1 MKRYNK
7 IIFKGLFLAGLI
19 GLFSSC
25 EDFLTRDKPNAST
38 DDDFWKTQQECE
50 SALGTCKLWLR
61 GDWGGDEIGMVFQD
75 GASDNVYFT
84 GNFDVR
90 IQQLGNGSLV
100 PPADN
105 NNPGPWEYQFYTW
118 NQCYRKIRN
127 CCRLLDNIDNAYF
140 TNESERDRMK
150 AEAKVWRAWYH
161 IRLLNW
167 YGRNDGIPYV
177 DKALLPSEIYM
188 ARTPV
193 NECLDRI
200 NAELDEVINSEALP
214 FIWDEGRRD
223 RMSRSIALTLKMDV
237 NLQFKRYD
245 IAKAAAWELIKSGE
259 FELYYSTATDN
270 NPGKNY
276 RDLFTYVGKQN
287 KERILYK
294 GGGSSGIFSRCMSG
308 SFGGQGVMNVLKSFI
323 DTYETIDGQTIQSLS
338 TSEREAYEKDPY
350 HGARDPRLNVSVFV
364 PGDNTGLS
372 NYTFSPF
379 NPDCGDYIGRN
390 DGIRSGY
397 MVKKF
402 MTEDDRGNNGQGSL
416 DFVIYRYAEVLL
428 DYVECLVETGDWDD
442 PKVKEY
448 IDAIRVRSGMP
459 KMDQTVYNSEEKVR
473 ELYRRE
479 RRVELCFEGK
489 RYDDIRRWG
498 IGNDVMNGPIYGA
511 WNPDTQSFIK
521 LEERRC
527 TFPKFDSWP
536 IPQVVIDTNK
546 DVVMEQN
553 PGWN

>member
-1 MKRYNK
+1 
-7 IIFKGLFLAGLI
+7 
-19 GLFSSC
+19 
-25 EDFLTRDKPNAST
+25 
-38 DDDFWKTQQECE
+38 
-50 SALGTCKLWLR
+50 
-61 GDWGGDEIGMVFQD
+61 
-75 GASDNVYFT
+75 
-84 GNFDVR
+84 
-90 IQQLGNGSLV
+90 
-100 PPADN
+100 
-105 NNPGPWEYQFYTW
+105 
-118 NQCYRKIRN
+118 
-127 CCRLLDNIDNAYF
+127 
-140 TNESERDRMK
+140 MK

-536 IPQVVIDTNK
+536 IPQKEDTS
-546 DVVMEQN
+546 N
-553 PGWN
+553 PNISQPTGW

>member
-38 DDDFWKTQQECE
+38 DNDFWKTQQECE

-237 NLQFKRYD
+237 NLHYRRSD
-245 IAKAAAWELIKSGE
+245 IAKAAAWELIESGE

-270 NPGKNY
+270 NLGKNY

-536 IPQVVIDTNK
+536 IPQKEDTS
-546 DVVMEQN
+546 N
-553 PGWN
+553 PNISQPTGW

>member
-1 MKRYNK
+1 
-7 IIFKGLFLAGLI
+7 
-19 GLFSSC
+19 
-25 EDFLTRDKPNAST
+25 
-38 DDDFWKTQQECE
+38 
-50 SALGTCKLWLR
+50 
-61 GDWGGDEIGMVFQD
+61 
-75 GASDNVYFT
+75 
-84 GNFDVR
+84 
-90 IQQLGNGSLV
+90 
-100 PPADN
+100 
-105 NNPGPWEYQFYTW
+105 
-118 NQCYRKIRN
+118 
-127 CCRLLDNIDNAYF
+127 
-140 TNESERDRMK
+140 
-150 AEAKVWRAWYH
+150 
-161 IRLLNW
+161 
-167 YGRNDGIPYV
+167 
-177 DKALLPSEIYM
+177 M

-442 PKVKEY
+442 PKV
-448 IDAIRVRSGMP
+448 
-459 KMDQTVYNSEEKVR
+459 
-473 ELYRRE
+473 
-479 RRVELCFEGK
+479 EG
-489 RYDDIRRWG
+489 
-498 IGNDVMNGPIYGA
+498 IY
-511 WNPDTQSFIK
+511 
-521 LEERRC
+521 
-527 TFPKFDSWP
+527 
-536 IPQVVIDTNK
+536 
-546 DVVMEQN
+546 
-553 PGWN
+553 

>member
-498 IGNDVMNGPIYGA
+498 IGNDVMNGPIYG
-511 WNPDTQSFIK
+511 FIWF
-521 LEERRC
+521 LLII
-527 TFPKFDSWP
+527 TLTN
-536 IPQVVIDTNK
+536 VVFSNEKHYISHWRIK
-546 DVVMEQN
+546 VYQPV
-553 PGWN
+553 G

>member
-338 TSEREAYEKDPY
+338 TSEREAYEKVPY

-536 IPQVVIDTNK
+536 IPQKEDTS
-546 DVVMEQN
+546 N
-553 PGWN
+553 PNISQPTGW

>member
-1 MKRYNK
+1 M
-7 IIFKGLFLAGLI
+7 
-19 GLFSSC
+19 
-25 EDFLTRDKPNAST
+25 
-38 DDDFWKTQQECE
+38 
-50 SALGTCKLWLR
+50 WLR

-270 NPGKNY
+270 NLGKNY

-536 IPQVVIDTNK
+536 IPQKEDTS
-546 DVVMEQN
+546 N
-553 PGWN
+553 PNISQPTGW

>member
-364 PGDNTGLS
+364 PGDNT
-372 NYTFSPF
+372 FSPF

-536 IPQVVIDTNK
+536 IPQKEDTS
-546 DVVMEQN
+546 N
-553 PGWN
+553 PNISQPTGW

>member
-19 GLFSSC
+19 GIFSSC

-38 DDDFWKTQQECE
+38 DDDFWQTQQECE
-50 SALGTCKLWLR
+50 SALGTCKLWVK
-61 GDWGGDEIGMVFQD
+61 GDWGGDEIGMIFQD
-75 GASDNVYFT
+75 GATDNVYFT

-100 PPADN
+100 PPDDN

-127 CCRLLDNIDNAYF
+127 CCRLLDHIDKAYF

-177 DKALLPSEIYM
+177 DKALLPTEIYM

-193 NECLDRI
+193 DECLNKI
-200 NAELDEVINSEALP
+200 NAELDEVINSDALP

-223 RMSRSIALTLKMDV
+223 RMSRSIALTLKMDI

-245 IAKAAAWELIKSGE
+245 IAKAAAWELIKSDE
-259 FELYYSTATDN
+259 FELYYSTASDN
-270 NPGKNY
+270 HPGKNY
-276 RDLFTYVGKQN
+276 RDLFSYTGKQN
-287 KERILYK
+287 KERILFK
-294 GGGSSGIFSRCMSG
+294 GGGSSGVFFRCMSG
-308 SFGGQGVMNVLKSFI
+308 SFGGQGVMSVLKSFV
-323 DTYETIDGQTIQSLS
+323 DTYETADGRTIQSLS
-338 TSEREAYEKDPY
+338 VSEREAYEKDPY
-350 HGARDPRLNVSVFV
+350 HGARDPRMNVSIFT
-364 PGDNTGLS
+364 PGDNTGFS
-372 NYTFSPF
+372 NYTFNPF

-397 MVKKF
+397 MMKKF
-402 MTEDDRGNNGQGSL
+402 MTEDDRGNNGNGSL

-428 DYVECLVETGDWDD
+428 DYVECLIETGHWND

-448 IDAIRVRSGMP
+448 IDAIRVRGGMP
-459 KMDQTVYNSEEKVR
+459 RMDETVYNSEEKVR

-511 WNPDTQSFIK
+511 WNPDTQAFIK

-536 IPQVVIDTNK
+536 IPQKEDTS
-546 DVVMEQN
+546 N
-553 PGWN
+553 PNISQPTGW

>member
-38 DDDFWKTQQECE
+38 DNDFWKTQQECE

-127 CCRLLDNIDNAYF
+127 CCRLIDNIDNAYF
-140 TNESERDRMK
+140 TNEPERVRIK

-270 NPGKNY
+270 NLGKNY

-536 IPQVVIDTNK
+536 IPQKEDTS
-546 DVVMEQN
+546 N
-553 PGWN
+553 PNISQPTGW

>member
-473 ELYRRE
+473 ELYRRVDRLVTAGRSALYYE
-479 RRVELCFEGK
+479 
-489 RYDDIRRWG
+489 DIRRWG

-536 IPQVVIDTNK
+536 IPQKEDTS
-546 DVVMEQN
+546 N
-553 PGWN
+553 PNISQPTGW

>member
-38 DDDFWKTQQECE
+38 DNDFWKTQQECE

-270 NPGKNY
+270 NLGKNY

-338 TSEREAYEKDPY
+338 TSEREAYE
-350 HGARDPRLNVSVFV
+350 RDPRLNVSVFV

-536 IPQVVIDTNK
+536 IPQKEDTS
-546 DVVMEQN
+546 N
-553 PGWN
+553 PNISQPTGW

>member
-1 MKRYNK
+1 MKLYNK
-7 IIFKGLFLAGLI
+7 INPKAFLLTC
-19 GLFSSC
+19 LLLVCSSC
-25 EDFLTRDKPNAST
+25 SDFLEKDHPTGVT

-536 IPQVVIDTNK
+536 IPQKEDTS
-546 DVVMEQN
+546 N
-553 PGWN
+553 PNISQPTGW